1 MRDEEG
7 EDIFLART
15 SRSPVINETFRDF
28 FAAAMNVRWRQ
39 RARFWLSETCW
50 GSIFF

>member
-15 SRSPVINETFRDF
+15 SRSSVINETFRDF
-28 FAAAMNVRWRQ
+28 FLQ
-39 RARFWLSETCW
+39 Q
-50 GSIFF
+50 